1 MTRIRQLTATVALAA
16 ATVTLLP
23 ACVPLVVG
31 GAMVGGVLMTTDR
44 RSTGAQVED
53 EAIEFKAGRRISDLA
68 TLGHISVMS
77 YNRTV
82 LLTGEVPTEAAR
94 ASVEDAARQIDN
106 VRSVVN
112 ELAVTSNSSVA
123 SRSKDAFLST
133 RVKASLVDAKD
144 LQANSI
150 NVTTERGVVYL
161 MGRVTEREAASAAA
175 VASTVSGVQ
184 KVVRVFE
191 ILTEA
196 ELAQLPKPTR

>member
-1 MTRIRQLTATVALAA
+1 MTRIRRLTAVAALTLT
-16 ATVTLLP
+16 TVTLLP

-53 EAIEFKAGRRISDLA
+53 EAIEFKAGRKIGDLA
-68 TLGHISVMS
+68 TLGHVSVMS

-82 LLTGEVPTEAAR
+82 LLTGEVPTEAAK
-94 ASVEDAARQIDN
+94 ASVEAATRQIDN
-106 VRSVVN
+106 VRAVVN
-112 ELAVTSNSSVA
+112 ELAVTANSSVG
-123 SRSKDAFLST
+123 SRSNDAFLST
-133 RVKASLVDAKD
+133 RVKAGLVDAKD
-144 LQANSI
+144 LQANAI

-161 MGRVTEREAASAAA
+161 MGRVTEREATRAAT
-175 VASTVSGVQ
+175 VASTVPGVQ

-191 ILTEA
+191 ILTED